1 MAEEGGRAAACR
13 IEMEIEERSILA
25 EEGGRAAACR
35 IEMEIERKKENEK
48 NRKKRD

>member
-1 MAEEGGRAAACR
+1 
-13 IEMEIEERSILA
+13 LA

-48 NRKKRD
+48 NRKKRLIFQEKRL